1 MHCLSLH
8 NAGCF
13 DLKLWFRL
21 SAGVLYATRPLE
33 RQRFGLAPDVRLLL
47 FLRIVHSFLCSRPQ
61 FKLAMY
67 GLGAAAVGG
76 FVWYMVNRYHVA
88 APTQYIVR
96 TGLFI
101 PEISIAK
108 KAFRWPLQ
116 RAFVLDITP
125 TSYTF
130 TAGAMTSEKL
140 AFHLPMSFTIGPRN
154 DPESLQSYARFL
166 MQSEGAAP
174 VEAGKGVTTSSK
186 LETLVKGIIEGET
199 RVLAASMTVDQIFG
213 DRVALKER
221 IVGVSRNHCIVILAA
236 LSSCFRGS

>member
-1 MHCLSLH
+1 
-8 NAGCF
+8 
-13 DLKLWFRL
+13 
-21 SAGVLYATRPLE
+21 
-33 RQRFGLAPDVRLLL
+33 
-47 FLRIVHSFLCSRPQ
+47 
-61 FKLAMY
+61 MY

-76 FVWYMVNRYHVA
+76 AIWLVMSRYHVA
-88 APTQYIVR
+88 APTEYIVR

-125 TSYTF
+125 TSYSF

-140 AFHLPMSFTIGPRN
+140 AFHLPMSFTIGPRD
-154 DPESLQSYARFL
+154 DPEALQRYARFL
-166 MQSEGAAP
+166 MHSEGSGP
-174 VEAGKGVTTSSK
+174 VVAGKGVSSTTK
-186 LETLVKGIIEGET
+186 LEQLVKGIIEGET

-221 IVGVSRNHCIVILAA
+221 IVGVSFRVGGFMVSESPPPAKETGEQVAA
-236 LSSCFRGS
+236 RCCLNCSLCRHQYKVFPPCLSLSSSS

>member
-1 MHCLSLH
+1 
-8 NAGCF
+8 
-13 DLKLWFRL
+13 
-21 SAGVLYATRPLE
+21 
-33 RQRFGLAPDVRLLL
+33 
-47 FLRIVHSFLCSRPQ
+47 
-61 FKLAMY
+61 MY
-67 GLGAAAVGG
+67 GLGALAVGS
-76 FVWYMVNRYHVA
+76 FAWFMVNRYHVA

-96 TGLFI
+96 TGLMI

-154 DPESLQSYARFL
+154 DPEALQSYARFL
-166 MQSEGAAP
+166 MQSEGAGP
-174 VEAGKGVTTSSK
+174 VEAGKGITTSSK

-199 RVLAASMTVDQIFG
+199 RVLAASMTVDQIFA
-213 DRVALKER
+213 DRVALKEK
-221 IVGVSRNHCIVILAA
+221 IVGVSGRRVGVVTTGCASVTAFRLQSC
-236 LSSCFRGS
+236 SSVRPLLHEVL